1 MNSALAI
8 LALSLSINA
17 QAATWRGNQIV
28 ESIELSQ
35 AQAASAACGEWND
48 TSVVKLMACPFIA
61 AQIARI
67 PSDKVAEELE
77 EYGIWT
83 LCEIRE
89 ASKAENRLKL
99 LWIVC
104 QDLLEP

>member
-1 MNSALAI
+1 MS
-8 LALSLSINA
+8 A

-35 AQAASAACGEWND
+35 AQAASAACGEWDD
-48 TSVVKLMACPFIA
+48 TSVVKLMACPAIA

-83 LCEIRE
+83 LCEVRQ
-89 ASKAENRLKL
+89 ASRAENRLKL
-99 LWIVC
+99 LWVVC
-104 QDLLEP
+104 QDLMEP